1 MTVKFKVQRFSYPQV
16 EERLAAKE
24 LDKEYAGI
32 MGFES
37 FRNAAATLAFGED
50 DENLKNKLVSISS
63 LLP

>member
-1 MTVKFKVQRFSYPQV
+1 MKFKVQGFLFSQV
-16 EERLAAKE
+16 EKQLADKD

-37 FRNAAATLAFGED
+37 FRNAAAALAFGKD

-63 LLP
+63 PLSW